1 MCASEAAAPRFEL
14 PRTRRALPRTR
25 TNGENTTRQ
34 PVYPGADPY
43 LRHFSARSR
52 VTVLRATRPRNLSPC
67 DNNTPQTTPPP
78 NPHLHNPLPRTRRR
92 NRTHPFRTLRTPQIP
107 RARPRPHPRAGAAL
121 SELSPKRGNSG
132 RFDPVFRVF
141 GDSSDE
147 IHVTRRVRGAPGG
160 FGVSATGGFW

>member
-14 PRTRRALPRTR
+14 PRTSRVLPRTR

-67 DNNTPQTTPPP
+67 DNNTPQTTPRRAHTHFAPP
-78 NPHLHNPLPRTRRR
+78 PPPPRTHRR
-92 NRTHPFRTLRTPQIP
+92 NRTHPAHRHAQTSTTRYPSRTPRTHSRHLP
-107 RARPRPHPRAGAAL
+107 AGAAL
-121 SELSPKRGNSG
+121 SELSPKRGDSG
-132 RFDPVFRVF
+132 RFDPVFRDF

-147 IHVTRRVRGAPGG
+147 IRVRRRASG
-160 FGVSATGGFW
+160 ATGGS